1 MKTVKRAVLLM
12 AYGSPSSKEDVERY
26 YTHIRRGRAPEP
38 AQLEELL
45 ERYDAI
51 GGRSPL
57 TEITYAQ
64 AESLEKR
71 LRDASSDFSHVYV
84 GFKHTEPFISQTVE
98 HMMADGVQE
107 AVGLVLAPHYSA
119 LSVGVYVHEAKE
131 RSDELGM
138 NIRFINDWYQQ
149 PSLNQ
154 ALMLCLQEAL
164 ASMRQHNKVKVVFS
178 AHSLPE
184 RIIAMKDP
192 YPDQLQSHSQI
203 LARQVGINDW
213 MFAWQSAGRTREPW
227 LGPDIL
233 QVLSTLKEDG
243 YEGAVSCP
251 IGFIADHLEVL
262 YDLDVEAK
270 TRCNQLGLDF
280 VRTNSLN
287 VDPLLIE
294 ALYQAIIA

>member
-1 MKTVKRAVLLM
+1 MKRAVLLM
-12 AYGSPSSKEDVERY
+12 SYGSPSSKANVERY
-26 YTHIRRGRAPEP
+26 YTHIRGGRAPEP

-45 ERYDAI
+45 GRYDAI

-71 LRDASSDFSHVYV
+71 LGETPTDFFHVYV

-98 HMMADGVQE
+98 QMVADGVQE

-138 NIRFINDWYQQ
+138 HIRFIHDWYQQ
-149 PSLNQ
+149 SSLNQ
-154 ALMLCLQEAL
+154 ALVSRLQEAL
-164 ASMRQHNKVKVVFS
+164 SSMRHHNKVKVIFS

-184 RIIAMKDP
+184 RIVAMKDP
-192 YPDQLQSHSQI
+192 YPEQLQRHSII
-203 LARQVGINDW
+203 LASQVGIDDW
-213 MFAWQSAGRTREPW
+213 QFAWQSAGRTREPW

-233 QVLSTLKEDG
+233 RVLSTLKENG
-243 YEGAVSCP
+243 YEGVVSCP

-270 TRCNQLGLDF
+270 IHCNQLGLDF
-280 VRTNSLN
+280 VRTHSLN
-287 VDPLLIE
+287 TDPLLIE